1 MPPASGGG
9 RVGAPFQAPIQCHSV
24 AFNAIQCHSMAPFI
38 ALPPWIPGPGSS
50 RANQPRNGA
59 RRNSSELNP
68 ATEGPKR
75 SSKSWLGGGAR
86 ADVERHWQ
94 VATATLGSQ
103 GAQRLWQRGAHAS
116 GVTRHVLARPAGP
129 GRCECAQ
136 RKRNK
141 THSNSHLTL
150 PDIA

>member
-75 SSKSWLGGGAR
+75 SSKSWLGGGLAP
-86 ADVERHWQ
+86 
-94 VATATLGSQ
+94 TLRGT
-103 GAQRLWQRGAHAS
+103 GKLQRQRWALRGPRDS
-116 GVTRHVLARPAGP
+116 GREGP
-129 GRCECAQ
+129 TPQA
-136 RKRNK
+136 
-141 THSNSHLTL
+141 
-150 PDIA
+150 